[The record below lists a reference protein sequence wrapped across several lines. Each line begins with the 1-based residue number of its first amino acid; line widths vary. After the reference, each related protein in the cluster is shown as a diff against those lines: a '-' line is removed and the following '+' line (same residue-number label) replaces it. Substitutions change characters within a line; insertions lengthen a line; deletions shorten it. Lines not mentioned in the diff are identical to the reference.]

1 MKNIEQILNKRDIKL
16 SNIGLLVEKIIS
28 NKIIII
34 YVMEYTNE
42 TNYNRGLKFTRLN
55 IHIIKK
61 KYIFFSQKKLLCIF
75 MFEITNS
82 ILFSSYHS

>member
-1 MKNIEQILNKRDIKL
+1 MKT
-16 SNIGLLVEKIIS
+16 
-28 NKIIII
+28 
-34 YVMEYTNE
+34 TNE

>member
-1 MKNIEQILNKRDIKL
+1 MKT
-16 SNIGLLVEKIIS
+16 
-28 NKIIII
+28 
-34 YVMEYTNE
+34 TNE

-61 KYIFFSQKKLLCIF
+61 MNNIFFSLKKKLLCIF

>member
-1 MKNIEQILNKRDIKL
+1 MKT
-16 SNIGLLVEKIIS
+16 
-28 NKIIII
+28 
-34 YVMEYTNE
+34 TNE

-61 KYIFFSQKKLLCIF
+61 NKYIFFFSQKKLLCIF